1 MKHRFGWKGV
11 CYDPTALLSDV
22 NKLSTFM
29 NRVNKQAEEEHHK
42 GWSPDEYKGMAFE
55 AMCEVLIKYSQVD
68 KRVNIQ
74 DYRPHSARLDGTDVG
89 IDGYGVNHDGNP
101 VTVQCKF
108 RSNIMEDLK
117 TKDSI
122 SNFVA
127 TTTANP
133 KFKDADMVILTTAKD
148 LNQFLAEKM
157 YHDRVRT
164 LGYQELSK
172 MTDGNG
178 AFWDRFRK
186 EMGI

>member
-1 MKHRFGWKGV
+1 MKHRFRYT
-11 CYDPTALLSDV
+11 CYDATALLSDV

-29 NRVNKQAEEEHHK
+29 NRVNKQSQEDHHK

-74 DYRPHSARLDGTDVG
+74 DYRPHSARLDGSDVG
-89 IDGYGVNHDGNP
+89 IDGYGINHNGTP
-101 VTVQCKF
+101 VTVQIKF

-122 SNFVA
+122 SNFVSN
-127 TTTANP
+127 TTTNP
-133 KFKDADMVILTTAKD
+133 KFKDADMVIFTTAKD
-148 LNQFLAEKM
+148 LNRFLAEKM

-172 MTDGNG
+172 MTDGNS
-178 AFWDRFRK
+178 AFWGRFRK
-186 EMGI
+186 EMGVK

>member
-1 MKHRFGWKGV
+1 MKHRFRYT
-11 CYDPTALLSDV
+11 CYNAIALLKGIDT
-22 NKLSTFM
+22 LSKFM
-29 NRVNKQAEEEHHK
+29 NRVNKQADEDHNK
-42 GWSPDEYKGMAFE
+42 GWTPDDYKGMAFE
-55 AMCEVLIKYSQVD
+55 AMIEVLIKYSQVD
-68 KRVNIQ
+68 KRVNIV
-74 DYRPHSARLDGTDVG
+74 DYRPHSSRLDGPDVG
-89 IDGYGVNHDGNP
+89 IDGYGYSHTGNP
-101 VTVQCKF
+101 VTIQIKY

-127 TTTANP
+127 TTTSNS
-133 KFKDADMVILTTAKD
+133 KFKNADMVIFTTAKD

-172 MTDGNG
+172 MVDGNN
-178 AFWDRFRK
+178 AFWNRFRK